1 MLVAQSFE
9 DPRIVPATIGL
20 LKDPDWWIRITAAET
35 LGRLKDPRG
44 VPPLVDA
51 LSDPET
57 RWSAVEALGRIG
69 DLRAAPALSQLLSDP
84 APEVRIEVMHALSH
98 FEHPQMLDFV
108 RNVAQAGLLARRAR
122 ARARDRLRDGGAA
135 ARRRSPTRT
144 RSGRRRSRPS
154 PARAS
159 PGSTRCWSPRATT
172 APPTSTSRS
181 ASRR

>member
-44 VPPLVDA
+44 VQPLIEA

-69 DLRAAPALSQLLSDP
+69 DLRAAPALSQLLQDP
-84 APEVRIEVMHALSH
+84 APEVRIEVIQALSH

-108 RNVAQAGLLARRAR
+108 RNVGEAGPVARRAR
-122 ARARDRLRDGGAA
+122 ARLRDHLRDGGAQPDQ
-135 ARRRSPTRT
+135 ARRR
-144 RSGRRRSRPS
+144 GRAQAGGARREVG
-154 PARAS
+154 ARAS
-159 PGSTRCWSPRATT
+159 PSSTRCWSPRATT